1 MAERQQHPHR
11 DSWLARFSRGAQA
24 WTGSSW
30 AFGAAVGVVLVWA
43 LTGPIFHYSDTW
55 QLVINTGTT
64 IITFWMVFLIQRAQN
79 YDSRA
84 LHMKLDEIIAAQKG
98 ASNRLIKVEELSEK
112 ELDELQKHF
121 EELRTKLA
129 AEGGACDKHTIE
141 ELLDRAEHVATRGRS
156 RRRRGNRPSGPP
168 AKKEEPTAGGGE
180 GVSPALRSGS

>member
-1 MAERQQHPHR
+1 MAEQQHPHR
-11 DSWLARFSRGAQA
+11 DTLLARFSRWAQH
-24 WTGSSW
+24 WTGTSR
-30 AFGAAVGVVLVWA
+30 AFGLAVGVVVAWLA
-43 LTGPIFHYSDTW
+43 TGPLFHYSDTW

-64 IITFWMVFLIQRAQN
+64 IVTFWMVFLIQRAQN

-84 LHMKLDEIIAAQKG
+84 LHMKLDEIIAALKG

-141 ELLDRAEHVATRGRS
+141 ELLDRAEHAATRGRAG
-156 RRRRGNRPSGPP
+156 RRKGHHHRAAAA
-168 AKKEEPTAGGGE
+168 AKAEEPTAGGGE